1 MITDSPIPEEG
12 IRSFTAEPPT
22 QTVVPVDS
30 SLPPVPSSLETAIT
44 SQTYITLTWRV
55 NLRPGVAPV
64 TEYTVSTKQVNEP
77 TSRYRTPQTLSTPP
91 CVTAGDPSS
100 VPSSTIRLYQ
110 SQISN
115 HCSHWN
121 IIFNFHLLAPK
132 NWMALANI
140 IPPFSSDWFVECVYA
155 IQFNK

>member
-12 IRSFTAEPPT
+12 IQSFTAEPPT

-55 NLRPGVAPV
+55 NLRPGVSPV

-77 TSRYRTPQTLSTPP
+77 TSRYRTPHSSSPSPHNSRGFPNPDPWSAHHQYQVVLS
-91 CVTAGDPSS
+91 GYISLKIE
-100 VPSSTIRLYQ
+100 TI
-110 SQISN
+110 
-115 HCSHWN
+115 
-121 IIFNFHLLAPK
+121 
-132 NWMALANI
+132 
-140 IPPFSSDWFVECVYA
+140 VA
-155 IQFNK
+155 IGI